1 MAPRPTNRKGEGARA
16 LSYMNLTASTHSSA
30 CVAGLATGRVTNV
43 RGEWLARWS
52 VPLLAAACLLGVR
65 AEAATALA
73 QLQAVLDAAGQDDE
87 IAVIVTYVDGYRPRA
102 FRKLRFDQGGDDP
115 DVVRKARRVTRRDI
129 IRKLRDSA
137 ATHAAPIVELARQ
150 QGGHDLRDLWLSNSI
165 ALRGH
170 RELIWQLMANP
181 AVAQVRLDAVLQAP
195 IPMAG
200 LTGPIEWNITAVG
213 APELWAQGFDGAGAV
228 VAMLDSGVDVGH
240 PDLAA
245 TYRGGTNSWYDPYGQ
260 HATPYDR
267 LGHGTQAMGL
277 IVGGNQSGAAI
288 GVAPG
293 ASWIAAKIFDDSGA
307 ASESAIHLALQWALD
322 PDGNPSTDDAPDVV
336 TNSWD
341 ISGENSCNSAFQP
354 DIDALR
360 AADIAVVFAGGNYGP
375 NPSTSVSP
383 ANNSRVVSV
392 GSVNANGQVS
402 IFSSRGPSACD
413 GSLFPKVVAPGES
426 LQTTDLSFG
435 GMPLYVQVDGTSFAA
450 PEVAGI
456 VALLRGAVPIVT
468 AAEVEAALAA
478 TARDLGE
485 AGPDADTGYGL
496 VDAVAAYAS
505 VSHPVDDDGD
515 GFPIGRDCNDQDAT
529 VYPGAPEKKR
539 DGVDQDCNGYDLT
552 INVHYAVY
560 SHDGG
565 KLALRVTSSLR
576 SDAALEIA
584 GVGPLTWRAV
594 RRDWIFD
601 GGAGSEPLEQLT
613 IRGVE
618 GEVTIG
624 PRPPTRRR

>member
-1 MAPRPTNRKGEGARA
+1 MNMPAPVTKAACRA
-16 LSYMNLTASTHSSA
+16 LPAMGRVMGGSGERLAHWA
-30 CVAGLATGRVTNV
+30 VPVLLATC
-43 RGEWLARWS
+43 
-52 VPLLAAACLLGVR
+52 LLAGRAGAAAGSS
-65 AEAATALA
+65 E
-73 QLQAVLDAAGQDDE
+73 LQAVLDTASPDDE
-87 IAVIVTYVDGYRPRA
+87 FAVIVTYRDGYRPRA
-102 FRKLRFDQGGDDP
+102 FRKLTYEQGGEDP
-115 DVVRKARRVTRRDI
+115 EVVHKVRRERRRQM
-129 IRKLRDSA
+129 IRQLRESA
-137 ATHAAPIVELARQ
+137 ATHAAPIVEMAHRM
-150 QGGHDLRDLWLSNSI
+150 GGQDVRNLWLSNSV
-165 ALRGH
+165 ALRGN
-170 RELIWQLMANP
+170 RELLWQLMANP
-181 AVAQVRLDAVLQAP
+181 AVAEVRLDEVVQAP

-200 LTGPIEWNITAVG
+200 AIGPVEWNVSVIG

-228 VAMLDSGVDVGH
+228 VAMLDSGVDVAH

-293 ASWIAAKIFDDSGA
+293 ARWIAAKIFDDSGA
-307 ASESAIHLALQWALD
+307 ASESAIHLAFQWALD
-322 PDGNPSTDDAPDVV
+322 PDGNPATDDAPDVV

-341 ISGENSCNSAFQP
+341 ISGENSCNSAFQA

-383 ANNSRVVSV
+383 ANNPRVVSV
-392 GSVNANGQVS
+392 GSVDSNNQVS

-450 PEVAGI
+450 PEVAGV
-456 VALLRGAVPIVT
+456 VALLRGAVTIAT

-485 AGPDADTGYGL
+485 PGPDADTGYGL
-496 VDAVAAYAS
+496 VDAVGAYAS
-505 VSHPVDDDGD
+505 VSQPVDDDGD
-515 GFPIGRDCNDQDAT
+515 GYPMGRDCNDHDAT
-529 VYPGAPEKKR
+529 VYPGAPERKR

-560 SHDGG
+560 SHDGS
-565 KLALRVTSSLR
+565 KLALRVTSALR
-576 SDAALEIA
+576 SEADLEIV

-601 GGAGSEPLEQLT
+601 TGTKGEALKELT
-613 IRGVE
+613 VRGPE
-618 GEVTIG
+618 GEVTVR
-624 PRPPTRRR
+624 PRQPTRRR